1 MANHFNN
8 KWEIKC
14 RTNLQKH
21 SIWLKLKIRRSYC
34 DLFLLF
40 SVRRIVVAATVVDVV
55 VFSSEICQ
63 VEVQWNSTHNKTK
76 KKCVLGVSVL
86 LERVCIMRGRCD
98 AKLFTKWFISL
109 VCVVFLVLFWKWTC
123 SINNSV
129 LFSAKEKLNQIFKL
143 IKTQV
148 PVYRAHD
155 GDIKCGGTV
164 LCCAVVVLLKVH
176 NN

>member
-76 KKCVLGVSVL
+76 KMCARCVCATRTCLYNARQMWCKIVYKM
-86 LERVCIMRGRCD
+86 IY
-98 AKLFTKWFISL
+98 FT
-109 VCVVFLVLFWKWTC
+109 
-123 SINNSV
+123 
-129 LFSAKEKLNQIFKL
+129 
-143 IKTQV
+143 
-148 PVYRAHD
+148 
-155 GDIKCGGTV
+155 G
-164 LCCAVVVLLKVH
+164 LCCLFGIVLKMNMFDQQLSFIFDERKTKSDFQI
-176 NN
+176 NKNSDAGISGSWRRY